1 MQYRV
6 ISFGA
11 PAAGDWVFAA
21 GLDQHYGAAD
31 GRCLNRLDP
40 VPYCWGGLGWLVGSY
55 ADGPTLPTALRQPLL
70 ELADTLQLRHLQYA
84 QPRGGVVLESQL
96 VRGLS
101 WFGNA
106 SLQHDL
112 NTYERLLRGRS
123 IPPRRQFPPLE
134 MAG

>member
-1 MQYRV
+1 
-6 ISFGA
+6 
-11 PAAGDWVFAA
+11 
-21 GLDQHYGAAD
+21 
-31 GRCLNRLDP
+31 
-40 VPYCWGGLGWLVGSY
+40 
-55 ADGPTLPTALRQPLL
+55 
-70 ELADTLQLRHLQYA
+70 
-84 QPRGGVVLESQL
+84 VLESQL